1 MTEAHP
7 DAAAALP
14 SPTPACRDPVS
25 RFRKEVAMLPHF
37 PTSPARFDA
46 ITASWT
52 DQPLVFLVLAAFFL
66 LIALRFMR
74 RALAPVGA
82 LVQAVAAAA
91 LVAVSI
97 GAALVL
103 LAAAAFITH

>member
-1 MTEAHP
+1 MY
-7 DAAAALP
+7 
-14 SPTPACRDPVS
+14 
-25 RFRKEVAMLPHF
+25 PHL
-37 PTSPARFDA
+37 TSPAEFD
-46 ITASWT
+46 TVHVSWT

-66 LIALRFMR
+66 LIALRFMK

-82 LVQAVAAAA
+82 LVQAFAAAT

-103 LAAAAFITH
+103 LAAAAFGTH